1 MRKIVMTSITALAGI
16 AFAATAQAE
25 GDCGWGNHVAST
37 PKPVVT
43 AENATPLPQTPTTTE
58 SKKGG

>member
-1 MRKIVMTSITALAGI
+1 MRKIVISSITALAGI
-16 AFAATAQAE
+16 AFAASAQAD

-37 PKPVVT
+37 SKPVVT
-43 AENATPLPQTPTTTE
+43 ADNATPLPQMPITTE

>member
-25 GDCGWGNHVAST
+25 GDCSWGNHVAST